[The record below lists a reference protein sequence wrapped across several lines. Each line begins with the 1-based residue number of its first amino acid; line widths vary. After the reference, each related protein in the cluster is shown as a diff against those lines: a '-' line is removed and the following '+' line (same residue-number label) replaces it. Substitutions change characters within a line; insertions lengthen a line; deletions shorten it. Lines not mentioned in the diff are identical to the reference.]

1 MKRALALAVASAF
14 AVHTAYADSGNV
26 NISGWIEADVSYE
39 DITGKNVRDNLIA
52 IDGRLNFTGTEDL
65 GNGLSTIWQ
74 IGAKINEGAST
85 NQWNPSDIFGSN
97 DTFVGLQGSFGKVRI
112 GKMLTP
118 YYEIV
123 DWPLSAG
130 GMGKIMDAG
139 DPLKIGAGTYQ
150 DWKNGDRVDNSIRY
164 DSPDFGGF
172 SASAMY
178 YTAENKNTTGLN
190 SHSFSSRLAYSNGD
204 FNTSVG
210 YQYQGDNGGTNGNKL
225 RSLVWQIGY
234 NFGKFGLYGGIKQNK
249 LSGNGLSEKR
259 NYWMIGAT
267 FAASD
272 KLSFRAAFGKAGDQ
286 KGNFGSDDGA
296 KEIALQASYSLS
308 KRTSAHLR
316 FNQIKNDPGHAW
328 YGEANKRGRRYMFI
342 LAHDF

>member
-74 IGAKINEGAST
+74 IGAKINEGEST
-85 NQWNPSDIFGSN
+85 NQWNPSAIFGSN
-97 DTFVGLQGSFGKVRI
+97 DTFIGLKGSFGQVRL

-123 DWPLSAG
+123 DWPLSSA

-139 DPLKIGAGTYQ
+139 DPLKTSGGYET
-150 DWKNGDRVDNSIRY
+150 WKNGDRVDNSIRY

-178 YTAENKNTTGLN
+178 YTAENKNSTGRN
-190 SHSFSSRLAYSNGD
+190 SQSFSSRLAYANGS
-204 FNTSVG
+204 FNTSLG
-210 YQYQGDNGGTNGNKL
+210 YQYQGDNAGTDGNKL
-225 RSLVWQIGY
+225 SSIVWQMGY
-234 NFGKFGLYGGIKQNK
+234 SFGNFGIYGGVKQTK
-249 LSGNGLSEKR
+249 LSGNGLGEKR
-259 NYWMIGAT
+259 NYWEIGAT
-267 FAASD
+267 YSASD
-272 KLSFRAAFGKAGDQ
+272 KLSFRAAYGQAGDQ
-286 KGNFGSDDGA
+286 KGKYGSDDGA
-296 KEIALQASYSLS
+296 KEFAFQTNYSLS
-308 KRTSAHLR
+308 KRTSVHLR
-316 FNQIKNDPGHAW
+316 FNQIKNDIGRGW
-328 YGEANKRGRRYMFI
+328 FGEAGKTGRRYMFI
-342 LAHDF
+342 LAHSF